1 MAETFLW
8 FGKAIMNVAS
18 IIIFIVCL
26 CAMDSEALWIPSI
39 GLLTSAAWITFFILR
54 DAVEDEKEGEM

>member
-1 MAETFLW
+1 MKETIMW
-8 FGKAIMNVAS
+8 IGKTILNIAS

-39 GLLTSAAWITFFILR
+39 GLLTSTAWIVYRLY
-54 DAVEDEKEGEM
+54 AMEQNEKEGEM